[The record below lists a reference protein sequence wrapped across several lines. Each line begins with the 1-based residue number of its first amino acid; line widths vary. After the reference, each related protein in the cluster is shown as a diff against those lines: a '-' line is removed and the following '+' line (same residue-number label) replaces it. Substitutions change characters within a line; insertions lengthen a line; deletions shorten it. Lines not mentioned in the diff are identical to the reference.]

1 MSNNNSETPDYR
13 GSQNSQME
21 ATNNKS
27 YSTVLT
33 QTKYPSKNQAII
45 FPAIEDA
52 KLQDY
57 LLPLGEILEPKN
69 IIYAS
74 RLSNSRICMYLTSQT
89 IVDKFMNEHKGIIKI
104 NENIIQARRYVTP
117 SERIVLSN
125 VCPSIPNDIL
135 VKEMENIGIIPLS
148 PMTHLRI
155 NASLPEFSH
164 ILSFRRQIFINPPN
178 ITIPESILVTHE
190 DTSYRIFLAC
200 DTTCYKCKQNGH
212 IATNCTFIP
221 TDPKIPNVAETVPI
235 EQPIH
240 PPEVNTPLTTT
251 ISEIPPTTSHIS
263 STSTTAPQQ
272 RMHTSNILSDLN
284 PTPTRPKRI
293 FEETITPPN
302 PEEQKTIEFK
312 KPKESAAN
320 PKKKINL
327 ENNPQISL
335 KEFINN
341 QNPPMILDF
350 NQITDLLENV
360 KGSPDS
366 INIVKNYTEN
376 MTDLIDMLTKIY
388 PYLQERS
395 LKTRST
401 KLRKTLLKHLEIQ
414 LSGISDD
421 ESDCSQSN

>member
-1 MSNNNSETPDYR
+1 
-13 GSQNSQME
+13 
-21 ATNNKS
+21 
-27 YSTVLT
+27 
-33 QTKYPSKNQAII
+33 
-45 FPAIEDA
+45 
-52 KLQDY
+52 
-57 LLPLGEILEPKN
+57 
-69 IIYAS
+69 
-74 RLSNSRICMYLTSQT
+74 
-89 IVDKFMNEHKGIIKI
+89 
-104 NENIIQARRYVTP
+104 
-117 SERIVLSN
+117 
-125 VCPSIPNDIL
+125 
-135 VKEMENIGIIPLS
+135 
-148 PMTHLRI
+148 
-155 NASLPEFSH
+155 
-164 ILSFRRQIFINPPN
+164 
-178 ITIPESILVTHE
+178 
-190 DTSYRIFLAC
+190 
-200 DTTCYKCKQNGH
+200 
-212 IATNCTFIP
+212 
-221 TDPKIPNVAETVPI
+221 
-235 EQPIH
+235 
-240 PPEVNTPLTTT
+240 
-251 ISEIPPTTSHIS
+251 
-263 STSTTAPQQ
+263 
-272 RMHTSNILSDLN
+272 MHTSNILSDLN

-376 MTDLIDMLTKIY
+376 MTDLMDMLTKIY

-414 LSGISDD
+414 LSGISDN